1 MDPTNDT
8 KMQVKIMATVL
19 LLSLGIAFGG
29 QYVFN
34 KCFVEKADKVD
45 NFASNK
51 NIMMADT
58 LRNHVVDTLIQQQR

>member
-1 MDPTNDT
+1 MEPTNDT

-34 KCFVEKADKVD
+34 KCFVEKAD
-45 NFASNK
+45 NLASNK
-51 NIMMADT
+51 NIIRADT
-58 LRNHVVDTLIQQQR
+58 LRNYVVDTLIQQQR

>member
-34 KCFVEKADKVD
+34 KCFVENTDKKE
-45 NFASNK
+45 NCASKK
-51 NIMMADT
+51 NVICIDSLHNHVLDT
-58 LRNHVVDTLIQQQR
+58 LVQQQR